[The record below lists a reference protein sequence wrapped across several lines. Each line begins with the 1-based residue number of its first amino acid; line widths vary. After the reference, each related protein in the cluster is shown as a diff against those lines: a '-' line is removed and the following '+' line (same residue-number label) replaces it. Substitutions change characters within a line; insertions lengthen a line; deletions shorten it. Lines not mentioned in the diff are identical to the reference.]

1 MDLETLRVIIDATME
16 PLKKEM
22 NKAKIIIRQSTAGM
36 QKDMDSVRMKSSLSK
51 DAENQ
56 MAKVRGMMSQIR
68 DMAKQPM
75 LEAGILIPTDQ
86 YMELSERVESAKSE
100 LEELQTV
107 QNNMNP
113 AKASRVSQ
121 DYLELQECIKESKAS
136 LDELVS
142 KQKEWDSLGISK
154 SEGTYRELRSQ
165 IEETKN
171 TLEAF
176 ESEERSMLADGSD
189 KAYSAEW
196 QNIQRQIDAARAKL
210 AQYQNQKAG
219 MQLSGND
226 VSYATRGLSNGSY
239 LQMGASVIKQQMN
252 SAKAYASSATAEIKA
267 KITETIQSIP
277 LIGRAATESAYIGS
291 RAFKGMKAVL
301 STVKPVIQKASGVFG
316 SLIQKMKNGI
326 GTISRFGQNLRS
338 TGNHASGLGQKLG
351 GLANMVKFMIGSM
364 AVMAA
369 FTAMKEGFG
378 NLAQYSSRANANISS
393 LMNSLTQLKN
403 SLAAAFAPILNVVTP
418 ILDTFIGYLVGA
430 INAVGQFFAAITG
443 QSTYIKAYK
452 GAADYAAGM
461 NNVAAGAG
469 NAAGATKD
477 ATSAAEK
484 YKKTLMGF
492 DQINALNDQD
502 ASSGNGSGGGSGG
515 SGAGGSGGGDLF
527 YTETVSNGMTNLAQM
542 IKDAWAKADFTE
554 IGTMLGEKLNA
565 ALESIPWEKIQAT
578 CNKIAKSIATFLNGF
593 IEAVDWEL
601 VGWTISEGLNTA
613 FGAANT
619 FAVNFHWDS
628 LGKAVGDGINGAL
641 GNLDW
646 TLIRT
651 TVKNIVGGITESL
664 NTMIQTTN
672 WGLVG
677 DSFGQAVN
685 TVIDGSYTAVT
696 TFDWS
701 GLGTAIYQSVNRAIE
716 TIDWSK
722 AGTTISEGAK
732 GILDSINTAL
742 EGIDWKQLGQQI
754 GEFLTSIDWLGILAD
769 VGTLIANALIA
780 VIDLAGGLFEA
791 VCDGITKMKWSDV
804 ADTVGKLFNAA
815 LKLKDTLIE
824 VSVSLIKKGWETL
837 TKFVG
842 NAVEAA
848 ITLTKQGWTT
858 VSEWVK
864 GFIGGTLSAVVSLT
878 GKLAGKAWKTIE
890 TVTDNLK
897 KAAKKKVYKFTAEAK
912 GDWKTLKGYVKD
924 VVAKIKDK
932 TAKFTAKAKG
942 SWDSLTEKAKGLLK
956 NIKDKSATYKAKS
969 SGPWSTIAKNAK
981 DTYNNVKNKTATF
994 KAVASGA
1001 WDKISKVL
1009 NQAKKWMVNKVIS
1022 WKIKIPHIKLP
1033 HLIVGETTKTYFG
1046 KKWKIPTLN
1055 VKYYAKGGFP
1065 QKGQMF
1071 IANEAG
1077 PEMIGTMGGRTTVA
1091 NNNQITAGI
1100 ASAVYPAVYNAVI
1113 AALARSGGNG
1123 SQPINIYIGDKQITE
1138 YFIEYVKRQT
1148 KSTGRNPVFV

>member
-22 NKAKIIIRQSTAGM
+22 NKAKNIIRQSTAGM

-56 MAKVRGMMSQIR
+56 MAKVKGMMSQIR

-75 LEAGILIPTDQ
+75 LDAGILIPTDQ
-86 YMELSERVESAKSE
+86 YMELSEKVESAKSE
-100 LEELQTV
+100 LEELQNV

-113 AKASRVSQ
+113 AKASQVSQ

-142 KQKEWDSLGISK
+142 KQKEWDSLGINK

-165 IEETKN
+165 IEEAKN

-176 ESEERSMLADGSD
+176 ENEERNMLADGSD
-189 KAYSAEW
+189 KVYSAEW

-226 VSYATRGLSNGSY
+226 VNYTTKGLSNGSY

-252 SAKAYASSATAEIKA
+252 SAKAYTSSAAAEIKA

-301 STVKPVIQKASGVFG
+301 STVRPVIQKASGVFG

-326 GTISRFGQNLRS
+326 GAISRFGQNLRS

-393 LMNSLTQLKN
+393 LMNGLTQLKN

-418 ILDTFIGYLVGA
+418 ILDTFISYLVGA

-452 GAADYAAGM
+452 GTADYAAGM

-502 ASSGNGSGGGSGG
+502 ASSGNGSVGGGTGGSG
-515 SGAGGSGGGDLF
+515 SVGSGGGDLF
-527 YTETVSNGMTNLAQM
+527 YTETVSSGMTNLAQM

-554 IGTMLGEKLNA
+554 IGAMLGEKFNA

-677 DSFGQAVN
+677 NSFGQAVN
-685 TVIDGSYTAVT
+685 TVIDGGYISVT

-701 GLGTAIYQSVNRAIE
+701 GLGTAIYQSINEAVR

-722 AGTTISEGAK
+722 AGATVSEGVK
-732 GILDSINTAL
+732 GVLDSLNTAL
-742 EGIDWKQLGQQI
+742 EGVEWKQLGKQI
-754 GEFLTSIDWLGILAD
+754 GKFLTNIDWLGILAD
-769 VGTLIANALIA
+769 VGVAIANALIA
-780 VIDLAGGLFEA
+780 VIDLASGLFEA
-791 VCDGITKMKWSDV
+791 ICDGITKMKWSDV
-804 ADTVGKLFNAA
+804 ADTAGKLFNAA
-815 LKLKDTLIE
+815 LKIKDTLIE

-842 NAVEAA
+842 NAVEAGVS
-848 ITLTKQGWTT
+848 LVKDGWT
-858 VSEWVK
+858 SIGK
-864 GFIGGTLSAVVSLT
+864 FIGTVVDVYT
-878 GKLAGKAWKTIE
+878 K
-890 TVTDNLK
+890 LK
-897 KAAKKKVYKFTAEAK
+897 KDGWSSISKFIGTAVDVYTELKKNGWSSISKFVGTAVDVYTKLRKNGWTSISGYIGTAVTVYTK
-912 GDWKTLKGYVKD
+912 LK
-924 VVAKIKDK
+924 
-932 TAKFTAKAKG
+932 
-942 SWDSLTEKAKGLLK
+942 
-956 NIKDKSATYKAKS
+956 KS
-969 SGPWSTIAKNAK
+969 GWSTISRWLGI
-981 DTYNNVKNKTATF
+981 
-994 KAVASGA
+994 ASA
-1001 WDKISKVL
+1001 LKISFRLPRIKV
-1009 NQAKKWMVNKVIS
+1009 NWGSKKVAGFTIS
-1022 WKIKIPHIKLP
+1022 
-1033 HLIVGETTKTYFG
+1033 Y
-1046 KKWKIPTLN
+1046 PTGFST
-1055 VKYYAKGGFP
+1055 YAKGGFP

-1077 PEMIGTMGGRTTVA
+1077 PEMIGTMGGRTAVA
-1091 NNNQITAGI
+1091 NNNQITTGI
-1100 ASAVYPAVYNAVI
+1100 ASAVYPAVYNAII
-1113 AALARSGGNG
+1113 AALARNGGNG
-1123 SQPINIYIGDKQITE
+1123 EQPINIYIGDKQVTE
-1138 YFIEYVKRQT
+1138 YFIEYIKNQT
-1148 KSTGRNPVFV
+1148 KTTGNNPVFI

>member
-1 MDLETLRVIIDATME
+1 MSSFLAGKEVNELDLETLRVIIDATME

-22 NKAKIIIRQSTAGM
+22 DRAKSVIKQSTKAM
-36 QKDMDSVRMKSSLSK
+36 QKDADAVKMKSSLSR

-56 MAKVRGMMSQIR
+56 MAKVRGMMTQIR
-68 DMAKQPM
+68 DMAKKPM
-75 LEAGILIPTDQ
+75 LDAGILVPTDE
-86 YMELSERVESAKSE
+86 YMELSEQVENARNE
-100 LEELQTV
+100 LEGLHSIQD
-107 QNNMNP
+107 NMNP
-113 AKASRVSQ
+113 AKAYQISK
-121 DYLELQECIKESKAS
+121 DYLELQESIKESRES
-136 LDELVS
+136 LESLVS
-142 KQKEWDSLGISK
+142 KQKEWDSLDINK
-154 SEGTYRELRSQ
+154 SEGTYRELANQ
-165 IEETKN
+165 IEEAKN
-171 TLEAF
+171 TLAAF
-176 ESEERSMLADGSD
+176 EDEERSMLADGSD
-189 KAYSAEW
+189 KTYSAEW
-196 QNIQRQIDAARAKL
+196 RDIQRQIDAARAKL

-226 VSYATRGLSNGSY
+226 VSYATKGLSNGSY
-239 LQMGASVIKQQMN
+239 LQMGGSVIKQQMN
-252 SAKAYASSATAEIKA
+252 SAKAYASSAAAEIKA
-267 KITETIQSIP
+267 KITDTIQSIP

-301 STVKPVIQKASGVFG
+301 STVRPVIQKASGVFG

-326 GTISRFGQNLRS
+326 GAISRFGQNLRS
-338 TGNHASGLGQKLG
+338 TGRHASGFGQKLG

-393 LMNSLTQLKN
+393 LMNGLTQLKN

-418 ILDTFIGYLVGA
+418 ILDTFISYLVGA

-452 GAADYAAGM
+452 GTADYASGM

-484 YKKTLMGF
+484 YKRTLMGF

-502 ASSGNGSGGGSGG
+502 ASSGNGSGGGGSGG
-515 SGAGGSGGGDLF
+515 GGAGGSGGAGDLF

-554 IGTMLGEKLNA
+554 IGAMLGEKINA
-565 ALESIPWEKIQAT
+565 ALENIPWEKIQAT

-593 IEAVDWEL
+593 IEAVNWEL

-646 TLIRT
+646 TLIQT
-651 TVKNIVGGITESL
+651 TVKNIVGGITESF
-664 NTMIQTTN
+664 NAIIQTTN

-677 DSFGQAVN
+677 SSFGQAVN
-685 TVIDGSYTAVT
+685 TIIDGGYVGVT

-701 GLGTAIYQSVNRAIE
+701 GLGTAIYQSINEAIS

-722 AGTTISEGAK
+722 AGKTVSDGIK
-732 GILDSINTAL
+732 GVLDSLNTAL
-742 EGIDWKQLGQQI
+742 EGIEWKQLGQQI
-754 GEFLTSIDWLGILAD
+754 GKFLTSIDWLGILAD
-769 VGTLIANALIA
+769 VGILIANALVA
-780 VIDLAGGLFEA
+780 VMDLADGLFKA
-791 VCDGITKMKWSDV
+791 VCDGIAKMKWSDV
-804 ADTVGKLFNAA
+804 ADTAGKLFNAS
-815 LKLKDTLIE
+815 LKIKDTLIE

-842 NAVEAA
+842 NAVEA
-848 ITLTKQGWTT
+848 
-858 VSEWVK
+858 
-864 GFIGGTLSAVVSLT
+864 FVSLAKDSWKSISDYVGT
-878 GKLAGKAWKTIE
+878 AVKVFTKLAKDNWSSISGYVGTAV
-890 TVTDNLK
+890 TVFTKLK
-897 KAAKKKVYKFTAEAK
+897 KNGWKSISGYVGTAVTVYTKLKKSGWSSIKKWLGIASALKISFKLPRIRVKWGSKKVAGFT
-912 GDWKTLKGYVKD
+912 
-924 VVAKIKDK
+924 IKYPNG
-932 TAKFTAKAKG
+932 F
-942 SWDSLTEKAKGLLK
+942 
-956 NIKDKSATYKAKS
+956 
-969 SGPWSTIAKNAK
+969 ST
-981 DTYNNVKNKTATF
+981 
-994 KAVASGA
+994 
-1001 WDKISKVL
+1001 
-1009 NQAKKWMVNKVIS
+1009 
-1022 WKIKIPHIKLP
+1022 
-1033 HLIVGETTKTYFG
+1033 
-1046 KKWKIPTLN
+1046 
-1055 VKYYAKGGFP
+1055 YAKGGFP

-1100 ASAVYPAVYNAVI
+1100 ASAVYPAVYNAII
-1113 AALARSGGNG
+1113 AALARGGGNG
-1123 SQPINIYIGDKQITE
+1123 NQPINIYIGDKQITE
-1138 YFIEYVKRQT
+1138 YFVEYIKNQT
-1148 KSTGRNPVFV
+1148 KTTGVNPVFV

>member
-22 NKAKIIIRQSTAGM
+22 NKAKTIIRQSTAGM

-113 AKASRVSQ
+113 AKASQVSQ

-165 IEETKN
+165 IEEAQN
-171 TLEAF
+171 TLAAF
-176 ESEERSMLADGSD
+176 LDEERSMLADGSD
-189 KAYSAEW
+189 KVYSAEW
-196 QNIQRQIDAARAKL
+196 QNIQRQIDEARVKL
-210 AQYQNQKAG
+210 TQYQDQKAR

-226 VSYATRGLSNGSY
+226 VSYATKGLSNGSY
-239 LQMGASVIKQQMN
+239 LQMGGSVIKQQMN
-252 SAKAYASSATAEIKA
+252 GAKAYASSAAAEIKA
-267 KITETIQSIP
+267 KITDTIQSIP

-301 STVKPVIQKASGVFG
+301 STVRPVIQKASGVFG

-326 GTISRFGQNLRS
+326 GAISRFGQNLRS
-338 TGNHASGLGQKLG
+338 TGRHASGFGQKLG

-393 LMNSLTQLKN
+393 LMNGLTQLKN

-418 ILDTFIGYLVGA
+418 ILDTFISYLVGA

-452 GAADYAAGM
+452 GTADYASGM

-502 ASSGNGSGGGSGG
+502 ASSGNGSGGGGSGG
-515 SGAGGSGGGDLF
+515 GGAGGSGSAGDLF

-554 IGTMLGEKLNA
+554 IGAMLGEKLNA
-565 ALESIPWEKIQAT
+565 ALENIPWEKIQAT

-593 IEAVDWEL
+593 IETVDWEL
-601 VGWTISEGLNTA
+601 VGWTMSEGLNTA

-646 TLIRT
+646 TLIQT
-651 TVKNIVGGITESL
+651 TVKNIVGGITESF
-664 NTMIQTTN
+664 NAIIQTTN
-672 WGLVG
+672 WGMVG
-677 DSFGQAVN
+677 SSFGQAVN
-685 TVIDGSYTAVT
+685 TIIDGGYVGVT

-701 GLGTAIYQSVNRAIE
+701 GLGTAIYQSINEAVR

-722 AGTTISEGAK
+722 AGKTVSDGIK
-732 GILDSINTAL
+732 GVLDSLNTAL
-742 EGIDWKQLGQQI
+742 EGVEWKQLGQQI
-754 GEFLTSIDWLGILAD
+754 GKFLTSIDWLGILAD
-769 VGTLIANALIA
+769 VGILIANALVA
-780 VIDLAGGLFEA
+780 VMDLADGLFRA
-791 VCDGITKMKWSDV
+791 VCDGIAKMKWSDV
-804 ADTVGKLFNAA
+804 ADTAGKLFNAA
-815 LKLKDTLIE
+815 LKIKDTLIE
-824 VSVSLIKKGWETL
+824 VTVSLVKKGWETL

-848 ITLTKQGWTT
+848 VSLAKKNWKSISEYVGTAVTTAVSLAKKNWKSISEYVGTAVTTAVSLAKKNWKSISEYVGTAVTAKISLAKKNWKSISGYVGTAVTAKVSLAKKGWKT
-858 VSEWVK
+858 VK
-864 GFIGGTLSAVVSLT
+864 GWLGIAKALKISF
-878 GKLAGKAWKTIE
+878 KLPKIKVTWGKASKLGL
-890 TVTDNLK
+890 TVP
-897 KAAKKKVYKFTAEAK
+897 VPKF
-912 GDWKTLKGYVKD
+912 
-924 VVAKIKDK
+924 
-932 TAKFTAKAKG
+932 KF
-942 SWDSLTEKAKGLLK
+942 
-956 NIKDKSATYKAKS
+956 
-969 SGPWSTIAKNAK
+969 
-981 DTYNNVKNKTATF
+981 
-994 KAVASGA
+994 
-1001 WDKISKVL
+1001 
-1009 NQAKKWMVNKVIS
+1009 
-1022 WKIKIPHIKLP
+1022 
-1033 HLIVGETTKTYFG
+1033 
-1046 KKWKIPTLN
+1046 
-1055 VKYYAKGGFP
+1055 YAKGGFP

-1100 ASAVYPAVYNAVI
+1100 ASAVYPAVYNAII
-1113 AALARSGGNG
+1113 AALARGGGNG

-1138 YFIEYVKRQT
+1138 YFVEYIKNQT
-1148 KSTGRNPVFV
+1148 KTTGVNPVFV